1 MSPDIGQSKCSG
13 ISFLAEQALWNAS
26 EGEDEAAELLPPEPN
41 KYARPRDAML
51 VIVLCLKEVGG
62 WVARVH
68 GTHAE

>member
-1 MSPDIGQSKCSG
+1 MMSPDIGQSKCSG

-51 VIVLCLKEVGG
+51 VIVLCLKRVGWLG
-62 WVARVH
+62 CPRVLYN
-68 GTHAE
+68 